1 MPDIPMPVPEDAIHG
16 YFAKCRERIP
26 GFVDRHFSLR
36 GTLAIQR
43 AALGLDLFR
52 APFNLTM
59 AAPAALLHLLSAVAR
74 QLGAVRASNAL
85 RRPRLLL
92 RTAVACRIEQLIC
105 TELLNLPPRPDML
118 VQPGGTEPPVQPSL
132 DQTLAE
138 YRVARG
144 AAAEITAAAMSLGTG
159 AVTVGKLTPGAVS
172 FAPVLS
178 AMVAQQAAVSSFPL
192 GAALGSLWY
201 GVFPVAASPLLTFG
215 LSAGLLCIGSII
227 AAFAG
232 IVADPVQRRLGLHQR
247 RLRRMIDALERQ
259 ALDPAALGY
268 TARDRYLARL
278 LDGLDLITTAYR
290 LTR

>member
-1 MPDIPMPVPEDAIHG
+1 MSDLPQQAAEQAIRR
-16 YFAKCRERIP
+16 YFACCRERIP
-26 GFVDRHFSLR
+26 GFVDRHFSLT

-43 AALGLDLFR
+43 TALGLDLLR

-59 AAPAALLHLLSAVAR
+59 AAPAALLHLLAAVAR
-74 QLGAVRASNAL
+74 HFGAERLSEAL

-92 RTAVACRIEQLIC
+92 RTAVASRVERLIC
-105 TELLNLPPRPDML
+105 TELLDLPGPPQTPGPDTAARPA
-118 VQPGGTEPPVQPSL
+118 PPQSL

-159 AVTVGKLTPGAVS
+159 AVTVGKLTPGAIS

-201 GVFPVAASPLLTFG
+201 GLFPVAASPLITVG
-215 LSAGLLCIGSII
+215 LSGCLLAVGSLIG
-227 AAFAG
+227 AFAG

-247 RLRRMIDALERQ
+247 RLRRMVDALERQ
-259 ALDPAALGY
+259 ALDPAAPGY
-268 TARDRYLARL
+268 TARDRYVARL
-278 LDGLDLITTAYR
+278 LASVDLITTVYR

>member
-1 MPDIPMPVPEDAIHG
+1 MPDLPMQAPEDAIHR
-16 YFAKCRERIP
+16 YFESCRQRIP
-26 GFVDRHFSLR
+26 GFVDRHFCLR
-36 GTLAIQR
+36 GALSIQR
-43 AALGLDLFR
+43 AALGLDLLR
-52 APFNLTM
+52 APYNLTM
-59 AAPAALLHLLSAVAR
+59 AAPAALVHLLAVVAR
-74 QLGAVRASNAL
+74 QLGAVRFSDAL

-92 RTAVACRIEQLIC
+92 RTAVACRIERLIC
-105 TELLNLPPRPDML
+105 TELLDLPGPPDI
-118 VQPGGTEPPVQPSL
+118 QQSL
-132 DQTLAE
+132 DRTLAE

-159 AVTVGKLTPGAVS
+159 AVTVGKLTPGAIS

-201 GVFPVAASPLLTFG
+201 GLFPVAASPLVTIG
-215 LSAGLLCIGSII
+215 LSAGLLGVGSII

-259 ALDPAALGY
+259 ALDPAAPGY
-268 TARDRYLARL
+268 AARDRYLARL
-278 LDGLDLITTAYR
+278 LDSVDLITTAYR